1 MIGGGARLV
10 AVVQSPSMTVTYDAF
25 KPLQA
30 EKKYPECFLSLRF
43 VPTTA
48 PAVLRQCLMD
58 VSTVLRSRGF
68 DTNKSRGGLLHG
80 PASASRRAEYME
92 VMEAVEVRE

>member
-30 EKKYPECFLSLRF
+30 EKKYPECFFIAS
-43 VPTTA
+43 V
-48 PAVLRQCLMD
+48 
-58 VSTVLRSRGF
+58 RS
-68 DTNKSRGGLLHG
+68 HHC
-80 PASASRRAEYME
+80 ASRAA
-92 VMEAVEVRE
+92 AVFDGCLNGPQIPWL